1 MENKSNSLNRIKRQQ
16 REKVLRYSIRKYS
29 FGAASVAVAALMFLG
44 ARVASADSVLPNAPQ
59 SNTANAGVVNP
70 KDKVDS
76 PVDVAESTDNKVDT
90 ENQALTTAA
99 PSAST
104 VDKAKLKKVVE
115 ELNALL
121 STKLNLDES
130 VVSPVKER
138 LQKGKEALESSE
150 LAQKDIDELVELL
163 SKDVTVVS
171 AAKEVTEVQVD
182 KKVEAQVD
190 NTEKPAANLANQS
203 SPEVSASEESQTVS
217 AKKDTLKVSV
227 EQLQAAVL
235 EVPEHE
241 TSKEVLEKANELLGL
256 AQVVLENTTVS
267 LNDVEDMTKR
277 VKRMFNSVKNATT
290 RLTSGARD
298 SRNGQSIG
306 QGTSF
311 RANGQISSGA
321 LANIKYFASID
332 PRKNGGQSTR
342 NNDPEFT
349 KNKTDIKAYYME
361 DSQGKWIVYDVFFNN
376 DGHKMTENTYQQHY
390 YFQAPFNIMDPSN
403 TVKELTFTRYRNT
416 RGRRLSDG
424 FQGFE
429 QYGNTATISNP
440 WAQQYRI
447 FNADRDTFYDPNSGV
462 YRDNQRWDVFKN
474 NQYDPTLNQLPK
486 DKNNRYP
493 GASYHLG
500 LDVRRESTDYA
511 VHMHAKIKLKNN
523 ITEQEANAYGRAYA
537 ASVTKATGTSYS
549 YIMGTL
555 GTSLTP
561 RDTTPPTITAN
572 NATVTSREQI
582 TPISVTAEDNRGG
595 VGMRDNNP
603 IEVSGL
609 PAGLTYA
616 NNRITGTP
624 TGAPGNSTVTI
635 KAYDKNGNMATKTI
649 TITVRSQADAHNPTG
664 SGLTV
669 NQNHTITDAE
679 LKAKVSNYAPGTL
692 SIVSRPSTA
701 TAGNAGNAVVKV
713 TYPDGTFDNV
723 NVPVTVT
730 DVTGPTIT
738 ANNATV
744 TNREQI
750 TPIPVTAVDNTGG
763 VGMRQNNP
771 IEVTGLPAGLTY
783 ANNQITGTP
792 TGPAGNSTVT
802 IKAYDRNNTPTTKT
816 ITITV
821 RSQADVHNPT
831 GAGLTVNQNHT
842 ITDAELKAKV
852 SNYAPGTLS
861 IVSRPSTAN
870 AGNAGNAVVKVTYPD
885 GTFDNVNVPVT
896 VTDVTGPTITAESA
910 TVTKNESITPIPV
923 TAVDNT
929 GGVGMRDT
937 NPIEVTN
944 LPAGLRYAN
953 NQITGT
959 PTAGVG
965 YYTVTIKAYDKNN
978 RLTTKQIRITVRSQ
992 ADAHNPT
999 GSGLTVNQN
1008 HTITDAELKAKVS
1021 NAGPGTLSIVSRPST
1036 ANAGNAGNAV
1046 VKVTYPDGTFDNVN
1060 VPVTVTDV
1068 TGPTITAES
1077 ATVTK
1082 NESITPIPVT
1092 AVDNTGGVGMRD
1104 NNPIEVTNLPAG
1116 LRYANNQIT
1125 GTPTAGVGYYTV
1137 TIKAYDK
1144 NNRSTTKQIR
1154 ITVQDQASKYNPTGE
1169 TLTVPYNHNIT
1180 DDEVKAKVQ
1189 NFAPGTLTVQSKP
1202 STNTSGNVGN
1212 AVVKV
1217 TYPDGSHDTVN
1228 VPVVVGRPNKDDYTP
1243 KYNDGS
1249 GKPGASVE
1257 IPVGEANGKTIP
1269 AGTTYT
1275 SKTPG
1280 VVTVDDKGKVTV
1292 TIPADKN
1299 PGDEVTGKVLV
1310 RYPDGS
1316 EEEVPVKVT
1325 VVNRDKDDYTP
1336 KYNDGSGKPGESVEI
1351 PVGEA
1356 NGKTIPSGTTYTSG
1370 TPGLIT
1376 VDNKGKVTVTI
1387 PADKNPGD
1395 EVTGKV
1401 LVRYPDGS
1409 EEEVPVK
1416 VTVVNRD
1423 KDDYTPKYND
1433 GSGKPGASVDI
1444 PVSEANGKT
1453 IPSGTTYTSKT
1464 PGVVT
1469 VDDKGKVTVTIP
1481 ADKNPGDEVTGKVL
1495 VRYPDGSEEEVP
1507 VKVTVVN
1514 RDKDDYTPQYNDG
1527 SGKPGESVDIP
1538 VSEANGKTIPAGTTY
1553 TSKTPGVVTVDDKG
1567 KVTVTIPA
1575 DKNPGDEITGKVLVR
1590 YPDGSEEEVPVK
1602 VTVVNRDKDDYTPK
1616 YEDGNGKPG
1625 SKVEIPLTEENG
1637 KKIPDGTTFESDQP
1651 GVIAVDKDGK
1661 VTVTIPEGAK
1671 PGDKITGKVLVRYPD
1686 GSTEEIPVTVTVGEQ
1701 DKDIYTPKYE
1711 DGNGKPGSKV
1721 EIPLTEENGKKIPDG
1736 TTFESDQPGVITV
1749 DKDGKVTVTIPE
1761 GAKPGDKI
1769 TGKILV
1775 RYPDGSTEEVP
1786 VTVTVGHI
1794 SENGE
1799 LPGPITLPELNI
1811 EVRWID
1817 EDGNV
1822 LKPSVKT
1829 GNEKNAEHG
1838 TIPGYEFV
1846 RTMIDENEPVMTH
1859 IFRKVGSN
1867 TNTIPVAPVTP
1878 APSPTT
1884 PVPDAVTPNADQVD
1898 NKTTNDNRAKSN
1910 DSQNVLPNTGTESNA
1925 ALASLGLLGM
1935 LGGLGLALG
1944 KKKED

>member
-1 MENKSNSLNRIKRQQ
+1 MENKSNSLSRVKSHQ
-16 REKVLRYSIRKYS
+16 REKVLRFSIRKYS

-44 ARVASADSVLPNAPQ
+44 ARVASADSVIENNSQP
-59 SNTANAGVVNP
+59 TTDVVKKKE
-70 KDKVDS
+70 KDKPLAELQQPTDIKVE
-76 PVDVAESTDNKVDT
+76 VAQNPSEKKTTTNNENVVKV
-90 ENQALTTAA
+90 
-99 PSAST
+99 

-115 ELNALL
+115 ELKTTLSSKSDLDKSVISPIKDRVQKGQALL
-121 STKLNLDES
+121 DSDT
-130 VVSPVKER
+130 
-138 LQKGKEALESSE
+138 AT
-150 LAQKDIDELVELL
+150 QKDVDELL
-163 SKDVTVVS
+163 SLLESDLTVLSNATKESSKVQETATENKTEIKDNKITS
-171 AAKEVTEVQVD
+171 ELSEADKTISD
-182 KKVEAQVD
+182 KKESL
-190 NTEKPAANLANQS
+190 KL
-203 SPEVSASEESQTVS
+203 SA
-217 AKKDTLKVSV
+217 D
-227 EQLQAAVL
+227 QLQAAVL
-235 EVPEHE
+235 ELPEHE
-241 TSKEVLEKANELLGL
+241 STKEVFEKANELLGL
-256 AQVVLENTTVS
+256 AQGVLENTTIS

-321 LANIKYFASID
+321 LANIRYFASVD
-332 PRKNGGQSTR
+332 PNMAGNNGRRTR
-342 NNDPEFT
+342 NDEPEFT
-349 KNKTDIKAYYME
+349 KNKTDIKAYYVQ
-361 DSQGKWIVYDVFFNN
+361 DSEGKWIVYDVFFNN
-376 DGHKMTENTYQQHY
+376 DGRKMTVNSYQQHY

-416 RGRRLSDG
+416 GGRRLSDG

-462 YRDNQRWDVFKN
+462 YSDNRRWDVFKN

-523 ITEQEANAYGRAYA
+523 ITEAEANAYGRAYA
-537 ASVTKATGTSYS
+537 ASVTKGGTTNQS

-609 PAGLTYA
+609 PSGLTYA

-664 SGLTV
+664 TGLTV
-669 NQNHTITDAE
+669 NQNHVITDAE
-679 LKAKVSNYAPGTL
+679 LKAKVSNFAPGTL

-861 IVSRPSTAN
+861 IVSRPSTAT

-1249 GKPGASVE
+1249 GKPGASVD
-1257 IPVGEANGKTIP
+1257 IPVSEANGKTIP

-1275 SKTPG
+1275 SGTPG
-1280 VVTVDDKGKVTV
+1280 LITVDDKGKVTV

-1299 PGDEVTGKVLV
+1299 PGDEV
-1310 RYPDGS
+1310 
-1316 EEEVPVKVT
+1316 
-1325 VVNRDKDDYTP
+1325 
-1336 KYNDGSGKPGESVEI
+1336 
-1351 PVGEA
+1351 
-1356 NGKTIPSGTTYTSG
+1356 
-1370 TPGLIT
+1370 
-1376 VDNKGKVTVTI
+1376 
-1387 PADKNPGD
+1387 
-1395 EVTGKV
+1395 
-1401 LVRYPDGS
+1401 
-1409 EEEVPVK
+1409 
-1416 VTVVNRD
+1416 
-1423 KDDYTPKYND
+1423 
-1433 GSGKPGASVDI
+1433 
-1444 PVSEANGKT
+1444 
-1453 IPSGTTYTSKT
+1453 
-1464 PGVVT
+1464 
-1469 VDDKGKVTVTIP
+1469 
-1481 ADKNPGDEVTGKVL
+1481 
-1495 VRYPDGSEEEVP
+1495 
-1507 VKVTVVN
+1507 
-1514 RDKDDYTPQYNDG
+1514 
-1527 SGKPGESVDIP
+1527 
-1538 VSEANGKTIPAGTTY
+1538 
-1553 TSKTPGVVTVDDKG
+1553 
-1567 KVTVTIPA
+1567 
-1575 DKNPGDEITGKVLVR
+1575 TGKVLVR

-1701 DKDIYTPKYE
+1701 DKDIYTPKYDDGNGKPGESVEIPVGEANGKTIPTGTTYTSLTPGVVTVDDKGKVTITIPADKNPGDEVTGKVLVRYPDGSEEEVPVKVTVVNRDKDDYTPKYE

-1769 TGKILV
+1769 TGKVLVRYPDGSTEEIPVTVTVGEQDKDIYTPKYEDGNGKPGSKVEIPLTEENGKKIPDGTTFESDQPGVIAVDKDGKVTVTIPEGAKPGDKITGKVLV

-1799 LPGPITLPELNI
+1799 LPGPITLPELTI

-1898 NKTTNDNRAKSN
+1898 TKTTNDNGAKSN
-1910 DSQNVLPNTGTESNA
+1910 DSQNVLPNTGTESNV